1 MYHYCRQLKY
11 PQYKGKR
18 PPTPASLHQQLACV
32 LALVDAA
39 GIPILAV
46 PGVEAD
52 DVLGSLATRAAA
64 DGFDV
69 VLVSPDKV
77 RLKVRYDVAELQH
90 ATRYK
95 AKDGTYIGRQRRS
108 LVLLHLRLQQKL
120 RSAVANSK
128 MGAAVCKVC
137 ASTHATAYLRQLQ
150 IAPSCSA

>member
-1 MYHYCRQLKY
+1 LLITPPLLRPTLYVPHASYCRQLKY

-18 PPTPASLHQQLACV
+18 PPTPTSLHQQLACV

-77 RLKVRYDVAELQH
+77 CSNANVTCYMAKMQH
-90 ATRYK
+90 AC
-95 AKDGTYIGRQRRS
+95 GM
-108 LVLLHLRLQQKL
+108 VRL
-120 RSAVANSK
+120 SS
-128 MGAAVCKVC
+128 
-137 ASTHATAYLRQLQ
+137 
-150 IAPSCSA
+150 P